1 MGPVPVALIEQV
13 FRFVFPC
20 WIEHG
25 QLAYQV
31 IAQPASVC
39 NRIAPLTESLIVFPR
54 FLVGIDIPK
63 VGEIKVRSSERAPNP
78 RPIERR
84 ALQLRLIERRA
95 LQLRL
100 IERRALQLR
109 PIEPRAL
116 QLRSIERRALQL
128 RLIEPRALQLRR
140 KGAAR
145 LAAAPH

>member
-39 NRIAPLTESLIVFPR
+39 NRIAPVTESLIVFPR